1 MARRQLVERDSAR
14 RALPG
19 NRDLA
24 GQFGTDA
31 HATEGFVA
39 ELGAPTSNPKRAE
52 SRTAISHFQWVQ
64 HAPTDDTVA
73 NMSRVIQIR
82 DVPDDVHDALA
93 GAAEAQGLSLTRYM
107 LRELEHLAKRAQA
120 VHANATVI
128 RKTQAKVRG
137 HVDRDTILTAL
148 HDGRGA

>member
-1 MARRQLVERDSAR
+1 M
-14 RALPG
+14 
-19 NRDLA
+19 
-24 GQFGTDA
+24 
-31 HATEGFVA
+31 
-39 ELGAPTSNPKRAE
+39 
-52 SRTAISHFQWVQ
+52 
-64 HAPTDDTVA
+64 VA

-93 GAAEAQGLSLTRYM
+93 DAAEAQGLSLTRYM

-120 VHANATVI
+120 VHANAAVI